1 MLRRNPAMVFT
12 ELDDSLVMM
21 NPERGSYH
29 ELDPI
34 AARIWAL
41 LESDRSVADLRDALL
56 LEYDDVAPEQCERD
70 LLAFLD
76 QALAPPPGRVRRG
89 AVRRA
94 VTRPARRALSRE
106 TARLR
111 RGSRAAP

>member
-1 MLRRNPAMVFT
+1 MSLSADAVLRRNPAMVFT

-41 LESDRSVADLRDALL
+41 LESGRSVADLRDALL

-76 QALAPPPGRVRRG
+76 QALALRLVESAG
-89 AVRRA
+89 AQ
-94 VTRPARRALSRE
+94 
-106 TARLR
+106 
-111 RGSRAAP
+111 